1 VKGERRELGNT
12 PVGYCRQVVEIEWEE
27 MEETNGSK
35 ALGSGRYCRQ
45 DKPGL
50 RGEAPYTRRL

>member
-1 VKGERRELGNT
+1 VKGERGELGNT

-27 MEETNGSK
+27 MVETNGSK
-35 ALGSGRYCRQ
+35 ALGSGRYYRQ

-50 RGEAPYTRRL
+50 RGVSPL